1 MAHRMMR
8 GGRMGKRMGL
18 GGAGRAKRGGRKAGG
33 RKGGKG
39 GKMGGMGMDAEMDM
53 AMMMYWNVAFEE
65 GLVF

>member
-53 AMMMYWNVAFEE
+53 MAMMY
-65 GLVF
+65 